1 MSSFSLSGGVEVYGF
16 ISPTDTNDQYPV
28 IDPLY
33 GIDGLRNINTLSDL
47 DSIPTL
53 RRRAGMIVGVSGG
66 TSYYKLN
73 LPPWTNTFSDWS
85 VFNSGGVSGNFL
97 PLSGGTVSGGT
108 EFTNGLTA
116 NTISASTYLNLPSDI
131 YVTAFTYSNNIFTL
145 ERSSGNPN
153 LFVTLNDVTGLTI
166 NGDLIV
172 TGTTYSDIVS
182 ASTYQ
187 NLPIDVFVTGGT
199 YSNGNITFTNNTG
212 GTFSVN
218 GLFTGSTDVYV
229 TGGTYNDNTFTFTN
243 NTGGTFDVSF
253 NSVSGLTINGDLN
266 VTGNTI
272 VDGITA
278 NTISASTYQN
288 LPIDVYVTGGTYS
301 LGTATFTNNT
311 GGTFNVSGFFTGSTD
326 NYITGGTFNKNTETL
341 TLTDV
346 TGGTINISGFTDIF
360 VTGGTYSNGNITFT
374 NNTGGTFS
382 VSGLFTGSTDVYV
395 TGGTYSNGT
404 ATFTN
409 NTGGTFNVTGFVT
422 GDTDTYITG
431 FTYSSNTFNI
441 LDNSGTTLSATIN
454 EVTGFTINGNLTV
467 NGNNTYLLSDNVYIK
482 DNEIIINYNPTGTTT
497 GSSISSGVKIQD
509 GNGII
514 SGDTYFN
521 IGQMNTF
528 TGGNVSEYSG
538 STGYLN
544 RGWITQLNDIVI
556 RNTNMDTSAPNG
568 YRIIA
573 ENDTL
578 DGGTY

>member
-116 NTISASTYLNLPSDI
+116 NTISASTY
-131 YVTAFTYSNNIFTL
+131 
-145 ERSSGNPN
+145 
-153 LFVTLNDVTGLTI
+153 
-166 NGDLIV
+166 
-172 TGTTYSDIVS
+172 
-182 ASTYQ
+182 Q

-199 YSNGNITFTNNTG
+199 YSNGNI
-212 GTFSVN
+212 
-218 GLFTGSTDVYV
+218 
-229 TGGTYNDNTFTFTN
+229 
-243 NTGGTFDVSF
+243 
-253 NSVSGLTINGDLN
+253 
-266 VTGNTI
+266 
-272 VDGITA
+272 
-278 NTISASTYQN
+278 
-288 LPIDVYVTGGTYS
+288 
-301 LGTATFTNNT
+301 TFTNNT

-341 TLTDV
+341 TLTNV

-467 NGNNTYLLSDNVYIK
+467 NGNETYLLSDNLYIK
-482 DNEIIINYNPTGTTT
+482 DNQIIINYNPTGTTT